1 MLQERIIPQR
11 VRMQASMRTRMLDMA
26 SRLDD
31 VITLGRGDPDF
42 HAPAHVAEAAKAAL
56 DRGET
61 HYTPPAGLPQLRE
74 AIALKLQR
82 ENGLDY
88 AADEIVVTN
97 GCQEALFLLLQVL
110 IGPGDELLL
119 QEPRYNAYDHMTELA
134 GGAVISAPT
143 RQEDDFALTAAQVQ
157 ARLTPRTKAIAVVT
171 PNNPTG
177 GVIPPRRLA
186 ELAALC
192 VERDLVVISDEIYE
206 KLMYDGLEH
215 ASLGAFPGMRERTVT
230 VNGFAKAYAMTGL
243 RVGYFAAPRA
253 FVQAV
258 IEIKHTMSICTA
270 TPMQWAALAALTG
283 PQEVVEEMRQ
293 EYDRRRRALMEAL
306 DDMDLTYGHPG
317 GGMYIYVNVAATG
330 LDSETFCL
338 RLLQEEGVMIFPGT
352 LFGDS
357 RRDHVRITLLQPL
370 DDIRRATERMKR
382 FLARI

>member
-11 VRMQASMRTRMLDMA
+11 VRMQASLRTRMLDMA
-26 SRLDD
+26 SQRDD

-42 HAPAHVAEAAKAAL
+42 PAPAHVAEAAKAAL
-56 DRGET
+56 DSGET

-74 AIALKLQR
+74 AIALKLQQ

-119 QEPRYNAYDHMTELA
+119 QEPRYNAYDHMTDLA
-134 GGAVISAPT
+134 GGTVISVPT
-143 RQEDDFALTAAQVQ
+143 RQEDDFALTAAQAQ
-157 ARLTPRTKAIAVVT
+157 ARMTPRTKAIAVVT

-206 KLMYDGLEH
+206 KLTYDGQEH
-215 ASLGAFPGMRERTVT
+215 VSLGTFPGMRERTVT

-270 TPMQWAALAALTG
+270 TPMQWAALAALNG
-283 PQEVVEEMRQ
+283 PQEVVEAMRQ
-293 EYDRRRRALMEAL
+293 TYDRRRRALMEAL

-382 FLARI
+382 FLACL

>member
-11 VRMQASMRTRMLDMA
+11 VRMQASLRTRMLDMA
-26 SRLDD
+26 SQRDD

-42 HAPAHVAEAAKAAL
+42 PAPAHVAEAAKAAL
-56 DRGET
+56 DSGET

-74 AIALKLQR
+74 AIALKLQQ
-82 ENGLDY
+82 ENGLEY

-119 QEPRYNAYDHMTELA
+119 QEPRYNAYDHMTDLA
-134 GGAVISAPT
+134 GGTVISVPT
-143 RQEDDFALTAAQVQ
+143 RQEDDFALTAAQAQ
-157 ARLTPRTKAIAVVT
+157 ARMTPRTKAIAVVT

-206 KLMYDGLEH
+206 KLTYDGQEH
-215 ASLGAFPGMRERTVT
+215 VSLGTFPGMRERTVT

-270 TPMQWAALAALTG
+270 TPMQWAALAALNG
-283 PQEVVEEMRQ
+283 PQEVVEAMRQ
-293 EYDRRRRALMEAL
+293 TYDRRRRALMAAL

-382 FLARI
+382 FLACL

>member
-11 VRMQASMRTRMLDMA
+11 VRMQASLRTRMLDMA
-26 SRLDD
+26 SQRDD

-42 HAPAHVAEAAKAAL
+42 PAPAHVAEAAKAAL
-56 DRGET
+56 DSGET

-74 AIALKLQR
+74 AIALKLQQ
-82 ENGLDY
+82 ENGLEY

-119 QEPRYNAYDHMTELA
+119 QEPRYNAYDHMTHLA
-134 GGAVISAPT
+134 GGTVISVPT
-143 RQEDDFALTAAQVQ
+143 RQEDDFALTAAQAQ
-157 ARLTPRTKAIAVVT
+157 ARMTPRTKAIAVVT

-206 KLMYDGLEH
+206 KLTYDGQEH
-215 ASLGAFPGMRERTVT
+215 VSLGTFPGMRERTVT

-270 TPMQWAALAALTG
+270 TPMQWAALAALNG
-283 PQEVVEEMRQ
+283 PQEVVEAMRQ
-293 EYDRRRRALMEAL
+293 TYDRRRRALMAAL

-382 FLARI
+382 FLACL

>member
-11 VRMQASMRTRMLDMA
+11 VRMQASLRTRMLDMA
-26 SRLDD
+26 SQRDD

-42 HAPAHVAEAAKAAL
+42 PAPAHVAEAAKAAL
-56 DRGET
+56 DSGET

-74 AIALKLQR
+74 AIALKLQQ
-82 ENGLDY
+82 ENGLEY

-119 QEPRYNAYDHMTELA
+119 QEPRYNAYDHMTDLA
-134 GGAVISAPT
+134 GGTVISVPT
-143 RQEDDFALTAAQVQ
+143 RQEDDFALTAAQAQ
-157 ARLTPRTKAIAVVT
+157 ARMTPRTKAIAVVT

-206 KLMYDGLEH
+206 KLTYDGQEH
-215 ASLGAFPGMRERTVT
+215 VSLGTFPGMRERTVT

-258 IEIKHTMSICTA
+258 TEIKHTMSICTA
-270 TPMQWAALAALTG
+270 TPMQWAALAALNG
-283 PQEVVEEMRQ
+283 PQEVVEAMRQ
-293 EYDRRRRALMEAL
+293 TYDRRRRALMEAL

-317 GGMYIYVNVAATG
+317 GGMHIYVNVAATG

-382 FLARI
+382 FLACL

>member
-11 VRMQASMRTRMLDMA
+11 VRMQASLRTRMLDMA
-26 SRLDD
+26 SQRDD

-42 HAPAHVAEAAKAAL
+42 PAPAHVAEAAKAAL
-56 DRGET
+56 DSGET

-74 AIALKLQR
+74 AIALKLQQ
-82 ENGLDY
+82 ENGLEY

-119 QEPRYNAYDHMTELA
+119 QEPRYNAYDHMTDLA
-134 GGAVISAPT
+134 GGTVISVPT
-143 RQEDDFALTAAQVQ
+143 RQEDDFALTAAQAQ
-157 ARLTPRTKAIAVVT
+157 ARMTPRTKAIAVVT

-206 KLMYDGLEH
+206 KLTYDGQEH
-215 ASLGAFPGMRERTVT
+215 VSLGTFPGMRERTVT

-270 TPMQWAALAALTG
+270 TPMQWAALAALNG
-283 PQEVVEEMRQ
+283 PQEVVEAMRQ
-293 EYDRRRRALMEAL
+293 TYDRRRRALMEAL

-382 FLARI
+382 FLACL

>member
-11 VRMQASMRTRMLDMA
+11 VRMQAGMRTRMLDMA

-42 HAPAHVAEAAKAAL
+42 PAPAHVAEAAKAAL

>member
-11 VRMQASMRTRMLDMA
+11 ARMQASLRTRMLDLA
-26 SRLDD
+26 SQRDD

-42 HAPAHVAEAAKAAL
+42 PAPAHVAEAAKAAL
-56 DRGET
+56 DSGET

-74 AIALKLQR
+74 AIALKLQQ
-82 ENGLDY
+82 ENGLEY

-119 QEPRYNAYDHMTELA
+119 QEPRYNAYDHMTDLA
-134 GGAVISAPT
+134 GGTVISVPT
-143 RQEDDFALTAAQVQ
+143 RQEDDFALTAAQAQ
-157 ARLTPRTKAIAVVT
+157 ARMTPRTKAIAVVT

-206 KLMYDGLEH
+206 KLTYDGQEH
-215 ASLGAFPGMRERTVT
+215 VSLGTLPGMRERTVT

-270 TPMQWAALAALTG
+270 TPMQWAALAALNG
-283 PQEVVEEMRQ
+283 PQEVVEAMRQ
-293 EYDRRRRALMEAL
+293 TYDRRRRALMEAL

-382 FLARI
+382 FLACL